1 VKETSPYS
9 LLFFL
14 LFFTAKSTTSCG
26 ELYFFGVAAAIETP
40 ILGKV
45 TRRE

>member
-1 VKETSPYS
+1 
-9 LLFFL
+9 LFFL
-14 LFFTAKSTTSCG
+14 LFLTAKSITSCG
-26 ELYFFGVAAAIETP
+26 ELYFFGVAAVIEIP

>member
-14 LFFTAKSTTSCG
+14 LLVTAKSITSCG
-26 ELYFFGVAAAIETP
+26 GLYFFGVAAAIETP

-45 TRRE
+45 TRSE